1 MKREGFS
8 KKVLVLGID
17 GMDPRLTKQHLSE
30 GLMPNLEKMIANG
43 AAREDLVMLGSHP
56 TITPPM
62 WTTLATGAH
71 PYTHGITDFW
81 RQNPEKLD
89 TYGYALDSNLCHA
102 EQMWNVTAEAGL
114 KTLVFHWPGSSWPP
128 TSESENLMVVDGTN
142 PEGVNM
148 GTAQV
153 EGEFVAVCSNQ
164 FKETTFK
171 LGAGGGEMMCVV
183 TDLEEAPA
191 SDFDLGE
198 MMHFM
203 ATAPEIKRISLP
215 RKPGEEQAGMG
226 DKAFDLSLSPIK
238 EAKGWANAP
247 EGAKESIVLLS
258 KGFIRRPILI
268 LKNEDGIYDR
278 VAMYKSKK
286 EEEPIAVLKL
296 DEFEQDIIDECIKN
310 DKKYTVNRNMKL
322 IDLSEDGSQLRIW
335 ISAATDITDDR
346 VWSPTSLFK
355 DVTEHVG
362 YPQPVSNTGCSDPKL
377 IGCMQENWWKTCKWY
392 GDAVNYLIE
401 TKDVDVVFSHMHSID
416 AQEHMFIS
424 CCQENTPGPL
434 PYEFYM
440 EALREL
446 SRQADYYIGRF
457 LHLVDEGWTILLVSD
472 HGLTVNEYENN
483 PFNGSAIETTYMTK
497 WGFTELLKDDNGNY
511 IPEIDWSKTK
521 AIQTRFNEIYI
532 NLKGKYSTGI
542 VDPKD
547 KWELEEEIIT
557 KLYSVTNPETGK
569 RVVQLAVRNKDA
581 YLFGMGGPECGDIIF
596 FGADDY
602 TEHHGGGL
610 STCIGT
616 SHTSQSPIFVA
627 VGAGIKKGYVTNRV
641 IHETDVTPTVAAL
654 LGVRMPAQCEGAPVY
669 QILDETF

>member
-1 MKREGFS
+1 MKREALS
-8 KKVLVLGID
+8 NKVLVLGLD
-17 GMDPRLTKQHLSE
+17 GMDPRLTKQHLLE
-30 GLMPNLEKMIANG
+30 GIMPNLEKLLKNG
-43 AAREDLVMLGSHP
+43 SARDDLVMLGSHP

-128 TSESENLMVVDGTN
+128 TSESENLLVIDGTN

-153 EGEFVAVCSNQ
+153 EGEFVAVCSDQ

-183 TDLEEAPA
+183 TDLEDAKG

-203 ATAPEIKRISLP
+203 ATAPEIRRVPLP
-215 RKPGEEQAGMG
+215 KALDADAAIMQ
-226 DKAFDLSLSPIK
+226 DKTFDVSLSPVK
-238 EAKGWANAP
+238 EPKGWAHAP
-247 EGAKESIVLLS
+247 KGAKESTVLLS
-258 KGFIRRPILI
+258 KGLIRRPILI
-268 LKNEDGIYDR
+268 LKNENGIYDR
-278 VAMYKSKK
+278 IEMYRSKK
-286 EEEPIAVLKL
+286 ETEPIAILPKEV
-296 DEFEQDIIDECIKN
+296 FVQDVIDESIKN
-310 DKKYTVNRNMKL
+310 DVKYTVNRNMKL
-322 IDLSEDGSQLRIW
+322 IDLAEDGSQLRIW
-335 ISAATDITDDR
+335 ISAATDINDDR

-377 IGCMQENWWKTCKWY
+377 IQCMQENWWKTCKWY
-392 GDAVNYLIE
+392 GDAINYLIE
-401 TKDVDVVFSHMHSID
+401 AQNVDVVFSHMHSID

-424 CCQENTPGPL
+424 CCQKNTPGPL

-457 LHLVDEGWTILLVSD
+457 LHLVDEGWTILVVSD
-472 HGLTVNEYENN
+472 HGLTVNEHDNN
-483 PFNGSAIETTYMTK
+483 PFNETSIETTYMTH
-497 WGFTELLKDDNGNY
+497 WGFTTLKKDENGNNL
-511 IPEIDWSKTK
+511 PEIDWSKTK
-521 AIQTRFNEIYI
+521 AVQTRFNEIYI

-542 VDPKD
+542 VDPED
-547 KWELEEEIIT
+547 KWDLEEEIIT
-557 KLYSVTNPETGK
+557 KLYGLTDKKTGK
-569 RVVQLAVRNKDA
+569 RVIQLALRNKDA
-581 YLFGMGGPECGDIIF
+581 ILLGMGGPECGDIII

-616 SHTSQSPIFVA
+616 SETSQSPIFA
-627 VGAGIKKGYVTNRV
+627 AIGKGIKKGYVTDRV

-669 QILDETF
+669 QIFDEDF